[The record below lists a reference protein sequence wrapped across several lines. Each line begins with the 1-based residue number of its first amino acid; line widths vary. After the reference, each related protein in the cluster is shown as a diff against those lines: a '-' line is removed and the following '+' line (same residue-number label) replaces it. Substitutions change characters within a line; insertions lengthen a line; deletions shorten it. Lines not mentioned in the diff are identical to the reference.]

1 MFTCIA
7 PRMVR
12 LIFPAR
18 IMPKDSSDPKTAAP
32 RARVTVSLPALMR
45 SGSSWPFWGYGPRP
59 KIPFSTLVSRIR
71 GRGGYQIG
79 G

>member
-18 IMPKDSSDPKTAAP
+18 IMANDSSEPKTAAP
-32 RARVTVSLPALMR
+32 GARVTVSLPALMR
-45 SGSSWPFWGYGPRP
+45 SGSSWPF
-59 KIPFSTLVSRIR
+59 
-71 GRGGYQIG
+71 
-79 G
+79 